1 MKSKEAK
8 EFIDGCMDHLTVE
21 MTDHAKWQLRAA
33 MTRPVGERFVYE
45 GETVEVVGYD
55 RNKEGCACRDC
66 ARFGNCS
73 YNEMTGNCRWYERED
88 GTDVIFRKVEQVNC
102 LI

>member
-1 MKSKEAK
+1 MKKRYS
-8 EFIDGCMDHLTVE
+8 
-21 MTDHAKWQLRAA
+21 
-33 MTRPVGERFVYE
+33 RPVGERFVYE

>member
-1 MKSKEAK
+1 MKPRDEKRYS
-8 EFIDGCMDHLTVE
+8 
-21 MTDHAKWQLRAA
+21 
-33 MTRPVGERFVYE
+33 RPVGERFVYE

-55 RNKEGCACRDC
+55 RNKEGCACWDC

-73 YNEMTGNCRWYERED
+73 YNEMTGSCRWYERED

-102 LI
+102 LIQKEAIPKNHPSPKNKGSN

>member
-1 MKSKEAK
+1 
-8 EFIDGCMDHLTVE
+8 MDIAV
-21 MTDHAKWQLRAA
+21 
-33 MTRPVGERFVYE
+33 VGSNMVDLISYINRMPHE

-73 YNEMTGNCRWYERED
+73 YNEMTGSCRWYERED